1 MDKEQNFEGGKGFS
15 LGSFAVS
22 WEQRKLSDIA
32 DKVTEKNGGL
42 QYIETF
48 TNSAEYG
55 IISQRDY
62 FDHDIAKIGSLDGYY
77 IVRNEDFVYNPR
89 ISTSAPVGPINRN
102 KLGRTGVMSP
112 LYTVFRP
119 HDVDTTYLEHFFKSK
134 YWHSFMNFNGDSGA
148 RSDRFSIKD
157 SVFFEMPVPIPH
169 IEEQRKI
176 GECLTNIDN
185 LITLHQRESTY
196 FTGGFYAE

>member
-1 MDKEQNFEGGKGFS
+1 MDKEQNFEGVKGFS

-62 FDHDIAKIGSLDGYY
+62 FDHDIAKIGSLDG
-77 IVRNEDFVYNPR
+77 
-89 ISTSAPVGPINRN
+89 
-102 KLGRTGVMSP
+102 
-112 LYTVFRP
+112 
-119 HDVDTTYLEHFFKSK
+119 
-134 YWHSFMNFNGDSGA
+134 
-148 RSDRFSIKD
+148 
-157 SVFFEMPVPIPH
+157 
-169 IEEQRKI
+169 
-176 GECLTNIDN
+176 
-185 LITLHQRESTY
+185 
-196 FTGGFYAE
+196 